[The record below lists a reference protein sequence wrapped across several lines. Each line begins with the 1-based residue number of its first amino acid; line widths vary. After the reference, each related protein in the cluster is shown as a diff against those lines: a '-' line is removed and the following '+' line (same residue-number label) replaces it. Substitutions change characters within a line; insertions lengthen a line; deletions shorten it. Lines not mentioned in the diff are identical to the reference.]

1 MLNVNLSADTPTE
14 VRDAIVELRRKH
26 VSRFPIDVVSE
37 DGRASVVRF
46 VDTRFPTTQTN
57 AHKCLAILD
66 CSEWDEKMRRIY
78 KLRSRLIQNQ
88 KYASHNANYHVKET
102 TDPAKLVK
110 LLRDYAKPFTAQEI
124 MWKDVD
130 SSPEASDEI
139 WRSEPRSKFT
149 SIVGKISADDVAEE
163 LMYLNSIGVQ
173 FRSEKFRR
181 VIMDGIELYSE
192 AKRRKA
198 IVSVPM
204 YVYIQPDDSVM
215 AASGNSDYM
224 EAGAWTYQTL
234 EEAPQCVQQQVAMLR
249 MCTQGEHIPEVG
261 RKVSDNRFWI
271 HVNPD
276 DFKATNS

>member
-1 MLNVNLSADTPTE
+1 
-14 VRDAIVELRRKH
+14 
-26 VSRFPIDVVSE
+26 
-37 DGRASVVRF
+37 
-46 VDTRFPTTQTN
+46 
-57 AHKCLAILD
+57 
-66 CSEWDEKMRRIY
+66 
-78 KLRSRLIQNQ
+78 LIQNQ
-88 KYASHNANYHVKET
+88 KYASHNTNYHVKET

-110 LLRDYAKPFTAQEI
+110 LLRDYTKPFTAQEI

-130 SSPEASDEI
+130 ASPEASDEI
-139 WRSEPRSKFT
+139 WRSEPRSKFI
-149 SIVGKISADDVAEE
+149 SIVSKISPDDVAEE

-215 AASGNSDYM
+215 AAVENKGDM
-224 EAGAWTYQTL
+224 EQGAWTYQTM